1 MNINKAI
8 RKQKKSYKRFMLS
21 MCFIFLLLPIILF
34 IFKSFKAFYILYL
47 IIIEALI
54 LAAIIIR
61 SNNETLKFEYNNYRL
76 KINQGKIRHELNI
89 VCERVVYVHTENI
102 DDGEDFNIYL
112 ICSSKFRSKR
122 LFSINIDFL
131 TIHPYIAYYYNKIKT
146 QYPEKQYY
154 YAAIKSGGLIKYTL
168 LDIIYKSCVYAEYS
182 EDAIEKIK
190 RYREDTHKKNDF
202 DIKNI

>member
-21 MCFIFLLLPIILF
+21 MCFIFLLLPVFLF
-34 IFKSFKAFYILYL
+34 LFKSFKIFYIVYL
-47 IIIEALI
+47 IIIETLI
-54 LAAIIIR
+54 LTAMLIR

-76 KINQGKIRHELNI
+76 KINQGRIRQELNI
-89 VCERVVYVHTENI
+89 VCEKVVYVHTEKI
-102 DDGEDFNIYL
+102 DNGEDFNIYL

-122 LFSINIDFL
+122 LFPISLNFL
-131 TIHPYIAYYYNKIKT
+131 KDHPYISYYYSKIKK

-154 YAAIKSGGLIKYTL
+154 YTAIKRGGLIKYIL
-168 LDIIYKSCVYAEYS
+168 LDVIYKSCVYAEYS

-190 RYREDTHKKNDF
+190 RYREDAHKK
-202 DIKNI
+202 